1 MKITVFIRHG
11 LDLELADLLEKV
23 PTENDKEVCGELIAV
38 HVSDPDELP
47 ADIRRIAKKAEYIN
61 SIRSKVCSPWAAR
74 DVIEGKAV
82 IVDDKLVYL
91 GPRSYLRTMLQS
103 MLGLS
108 DEEFKTVMYMAT
120 DDIRANNI
128 AHNKKT
134 TMEEVIKIAAQCA
147 EALRR
152 CGR

>member
-1 MKITVFIRHG
+1 MKITAFIRHE
-11 LDLELADLLEKV
+11 LDLELADLLEEV
-23 PTENDKEVCGELIAV
+23 PTENDKEVCGEFVAI

-47 ADIRRIAKKAEYIN
+47 ADIRRIAKKTELIK
-61 SIRSKVCSPWAAR
+61 SIRDKVHSPWAAR
-74 DVIEGKAV
+74 DVIEGKAAL
-82 IVDDKLVYL
+82 IEDKLVYME
-91 GPRSYLRTMLQS
+91 PRSYLRTQLQS

-108 DEEFKTVMYMAT
+108 DEEFKSVLYMAT